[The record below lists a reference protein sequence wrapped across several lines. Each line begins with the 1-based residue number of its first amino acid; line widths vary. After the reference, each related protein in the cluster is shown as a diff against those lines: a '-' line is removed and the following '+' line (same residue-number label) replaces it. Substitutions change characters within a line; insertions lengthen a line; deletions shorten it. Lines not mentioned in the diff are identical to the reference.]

1 MNTQYVRDENKS
13 VPISSKLRALFEL
26 QNVVSE
32 IDKFKT
38 LRGELPLE
46 VQDLEDEITGL
57 KTRCK
62 QFRRRH
68 QRSGNSDPQ
77 QKNCH

>member
-13 VPISSKLRALFEL
+13 VPISSKLKALYEL

-38 LRGELPLE
+38 LRG
-46 VQDLEDEITGL
+46 
-57 KTRCK
+57 
-62 QFRRRH
+62 
-68 QRSGNSDPQ
+68 
-77 QKNCH
+77 